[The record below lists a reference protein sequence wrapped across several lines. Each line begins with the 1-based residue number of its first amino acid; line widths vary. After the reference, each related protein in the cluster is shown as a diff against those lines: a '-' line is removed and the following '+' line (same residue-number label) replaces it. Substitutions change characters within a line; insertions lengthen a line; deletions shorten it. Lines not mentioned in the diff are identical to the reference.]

1 MNGGG
6 LLQAFA
12 SVQALSLDGRPFV
25 DHVPYLTAGLRFKG
39 AGAAVG
45 GGLQML
51 VVGGGLRCGFD
62 ANFFTVRGVE
72 LAHKP
77 LGSDLRASLS
87 APWGAE
93 IAGLLGYEL
102 AYGHVH
108 PYLDL
113 RFGASFLVWSIDVH
127 SNRLGHL
134 APLDGTQTFPIVA
147 PRLGVAYRFDNG
159 INLDLSTSAAPY
171 GLARAGVFLGFG
183 GYTDF
188 PP

>member
-1 MNGGG
+1 MF
-6 LLQAFA
+6 QAFA
-12 SVQALSLDGRPFV
+12 SAQALSLDGCPFV

-51 VVGGGLRCGFD
+51 VNADGLRWGFD
-62 ANFFTVRGVE
+62 VNFFTVRGVE

-77 LGSDLRASLS
+77 LGADLRASLS
-87 APWGAE
+87 EPWGTE
-93 IAGLLGYEL
+93 IAGILGYEL
-102 AYGHVH
+102 DYGHLH

-127 SNRLGHL
+127 SNRLGAL
-134 APLDGTQTFPIVA
+134 TPLSGNQTFPIVV

-159 INLDLSTSAAPY
+159 INIDLSTSAAPY

-183 GYTDF
+183 SHFDF
-188 PP
+188 SP